1 MTSKKSGGAKGK
13 YKEWLTEDGLMT
25 IESWASDGLT
35 NEDIAH
41 NMGIAR
47 QTLNNW
53 CNKYSSI
60 MDAIKKGRQPVVRE
74 LENSLIKKAKGF
86 EYTETTTEMWV
97 DEDGEKK
104 QKVSKHTRYSS
115 PDTSALIFLLKNYK
129 PNKYRNY
136 NDLTKKQIEAE
147 LRKTEA
153 EIEKIR
159 GDKGEA
165 DECIVF
171 VESDELMK
179 DYMEGNSHEYENMD
193 K

>member
-1 MTSKKSGGAKGK
+1 MSKGGKKGK
-13 YKEWLTEDGLMT
+13 YHDWITDDGLMT

-53 CNKYSSI
+53 CNKYPSI
-60 MDAIKKGRQPVVRE
+60 MDALKKGREPVVRR
-74 LENSLIKKAKGF
+74 LENSLIKKAQGF
-86 EYTETTTEMWV
+86 EYEEVTTEMWV
-97 DEDGEKK
+97 DDDGQKR
-104 QKVSKHTRYSS
+104 QKVSKHKKYSA

-153 EIEKIR
+153 EINKLEFDIKGQEDQEDKLTKYFDMLEKAI
-159 GDKGEA
+159 E
-165 DECIVF
+165 
-171 VESDELMK
+171 
-179 DYMEGNSHEYENMD
+179 
-193 K
+193 

>member
-1 MTSKKSGGAKGK
+1 MSVNAK
-13 YKEWLTEDGLMT
+13 YREWLTEDGLLR

-41 NMGIAR
+41 NMGIVR

-53 CNKYSSI
+53 CKKYPTI
-60 MDAIKKGRQPVVRE
+60 MDALKKGREPVVRK
-74 LENSLIKKAKGF
+74 LENSLIKKAQGF
-86 EYTETTTEMWV
+86 EYEEVTTEMWV
-97 DEDGEKK
+97 DDNGEKR
-104 QKVSKHTRYSS
+104 QKVSKHKKYSA

-153 EIEKIR
+153 EINKINFDMQADASQE
-159 GDKGEA
+159 DK
-165 DECIVF
+165 
-171 VESDELMK
+171 LMQ
-179 DYMEGNSHEYENMD
+179 YFD
-193 K
+193 KLEQALE

>member
-1 MTSKKSGGAKGK
+1 MSKGGKKGK
-13 YKEWLTEDGLMT
+13 YHDWITEDGLMT

-53 CNKYSSI
+53 CNKYPSI
-60 MDAIKKGRQPVVRE
+60 MDALKKGREPVVRR
-74 LENSLIKKAKGF
+74 LENSLIKKAQGF
-86 EYTETTTEMWV
+86 EYEEVTTEMWV
-97 DEDGEKK
+97 DDDGQKR
-104 QKVSKHTRYSS
+104 QKVSKHKKYSA

-153 EIEKIR
+153 EINKLEFDIKGQESQEDKLTKYFDMLEKAI
-159 GDKGEA
+159 E
-165 DECIVF
+165 
-171 VESDELMK
+171 
-179 DYMEGNSHEYENMD
+179 
-193 K
+193 

>member
-1 MTSKKSGGAKGK
+1 MSGNAK
-13 YKEWLTEDGLMT
+13 YKEWLTEDGLLR

-41 NMGIAR
+41 NMGITR

-53 CNKYSSI
+53 CKKYTSI
-60 MDAIKKGRQPVVRE
+60 FDALKKGREPVVRR
-74 LENSLIKKAKGF
+74 LENSLIKKAQGF
-86 EYTETTTEMWV
+86 EYEEITTEMWV
-97 DEDGEKK
+97 DDDGQKR
-104 QKVSKHTRYSS
+104 QKVSKHKKYSA

-153 EIEKIR
+153 EINKLEFDIKGQEDQEDKLTKYFDMLEKAI
-159 GDKGEA
+159 E
-165 DECIVF
+165 
-171 VESDELMK
+171 
-179 DYMEGNSHEYENMD
+179 
-193 K
+193 